1 MYIKLLHFIISL
13 FDMQNKI
20 QIINFFKNNFL
31 KMLKCKMKFRKTL
44 NTFIVIDLSKFNL

>member
-31 KMLKCKMKFRKTL
+31 KMLKCKMKFRKTFEYIYC
-44 NTFIVIDLSKFNL
+44 NRSFKI